1 MAKLVNLIPGRKIT
15 KEQLDDFDTNL
26 PTNVKRFL
34 DKVVSQLKSYSL
46 PRKKEVLVLATIIDA
61 LGMDK
66 MELMRYVQKIK
77 KSDILNK

>member
-1 MAKLVNLIPGRKIT
+1 MAKLINLVPGRIV
-15 KEQLDDFDTNL
+15 KEELENFDTNL

-34 DKVVSQLKSYSL
+34 DKVVSQLKSYNL
-46 PRKKEVLVLATIIDA
+46 NRKKEVLVLATIIDA

>member
-1 MAKLVNLIPGRKIT
+1 MAKLVNLIPGREVV
-15 KEQLDDFDTNL
+15 KEELENFDTTL

-34 DKVVSQLKSYSL
+34 DKVVSQLKSYNL
-46 PRKKEVLVLATIIDA
+46 NRKKEVLVLATIIDA

>member
-1 MAKLVNLIPGRKIT
+1 MAKLVNLIPGREIT

-46 PRKKEVLVLATIIDA
+46 PRKKEILVLATIIDA

>member
-1 MAKLVNLIPGRKIT
+1 MAKLINLIPGRQIV
-15 KEQLDDFDTNL
+15 KENLDDMDVSL
-26 PTNVKRFL
+26 PTNIKRFL

-46 PRKKEVLVLATIIDA
+46 PRKKEILVLATIIDA

>member
-1 MAKLVNLIPGRKIT
+1 MKLVNLIPGREVMKEDLQDMDAALPSQVQRFLDRTISIVKGYNLPKK
-15 KEQLDDFDTNL
+15 KEQLIIA
-26 PTNVKRFL
+26 
-34 DKVVSQLKSYSL
+34 S
-46 PRKKEVLVLATIIDA
+46 IIDA

>member
-1 MAKLVNLIPGRKIT
+1 MTKLVNLIPGRQIT

>member
-1 MAKLVNLIPGRKIT
+1 MAKLINLIPGREIV

>member
-1 MAKLVNLIPGRKIT
+1 MAKLVNLIPGRQIT

-46 PRKKEVLVLATIIDA
+46 PRKKEILVLATIIDA

>member
-1 MAKLVNLIPGRKIT
+1 MAKLVNLIPGRQIV
-15 KEQLDDFDTNL
+15 KEELDDFDTNL

-46 PRKKEVLVLATIIDA
+46 PRKKEILVLATIIDA

>member
-1 MAKLVNLIPGRKIT
+1 MAKLVNLIPGRQIV
-15 KEQLDDFDTNL
+15 KEELENFDTSL

-34 DKVVSQLKSYSL
+34 DKVVSQLKSYNL
-46 PRKKEVLVLATIIDA
+46 NRKKEVLVLATIIDA

>member
-66 MELMRYVQKIK
+66 MELMRYVQRIK

>member
-1 MAKLVNLIPGRKIT
+1 MAKLVNLIPGRQIT

>member
-1 MAKLVNLIPGRKIT
+1 
-15 KEQLDDFDTNL
+15 
-26 PTNVKRFL
+26 
-34 DKVVSQLKSYSL
+34 
-46 PRKKEVLVLATIIDA
+46 LATIIDA

>member
-1 MAKLVNLIPGRKIT
+1 MAKLINLIPGRQIT

-66 MELMRYVQKIK
+66 MELMRYVQRIK

>member
-1 MAKLVNLIPGRKIT
+1 MAKLINLIPGRKIT

-66 MELMRYVQKIK
+66 MELMRYVQRIK

>member
-1 MAKLVNLIPGRKIT
+1 MAKLVNLIPGREIT

-66 MELMRYVQKIK
+66 MELMRYVQRIK

>member
-1 MAKLVNLIPGRKIT
+1 MAKLVNLIPGRELR
-15 KEQLDDFDTNL
+15 KESIEDFDTNL

>member
-1 MAKLVNLIPGRKIT
+1 MAKLVNLIPGREVV
-15 KEQLDDFDTNL
+15 KEELENFDTSL

-34 DKVVSQLKSYSL
+34 DKVVSQLKSYNL
-46 PRKKEVLVLATIIDA
+46 NRKKEVLVLATIIDA

>member
-34 DKVVSQLKSYSL
+34 DKVVSQLKSYNL
-46 PRKKEVLVLATIIDA
+46 NRKKEVLVLATIIDA

>member
-1 MAKLVNLIPGRKIT
+1 MAKLINLIPGRQIT

-46 PRKKEVLVLATIIDA
+46 PRKKEILVLATIIDA

>member
-1 MAKLVNLIPGRKIT
+1 MAKLINLVPGRIV
-15 KEQLDDFDTNL
+15 KEELENFDTSL

-34 DKVVSQLKSYSL
+34 DKVVSQLKSYNL
-46 PRKKEVLVLATIIDA
+46 NRKKEVLVLATIIDA

>member
-1 MAKLVNLIPGRKIT
+1 MAKLVNLIPGREIT